1 MTQANTDITTLQSR
15 IDALLSTEKRL
26 LYTFLYSNGYISK
39 PFSWEISITLKDYLY
54 YRDMTHTADPMYS
67 AMVLDSY
74 ADAILKQVA
83 QKIKDIRSQ
92 DTINLA
98 PTFVQT
104 LAFTNKDILTPPASV
119 AQYPVETLYVPAG
132 DY

>member
-1 MTQANTDITTLQSR
+1 
-15 IDALLSTEKRL
+15 
-26 LYTFLYSNGYISK
+26 
-39 PFSWEISITLKDYLY
+39 
-54 YRDMTHTADPMYS
+54 MTHTADPMYS

-104 LAFTNKDILTPPASV
+104 LAFTNKDIFTPPASV
-119 AQYPVETLYVPAG
+119 A
-132 DY
+132 